1 MKLTYKATTQQ
12 GKIQQGIIEAKDV
25 KDAVVY
31 LRSHGL
37 FPIRVE
43 VQRNDA
49 FIEKILGFFNRVTT
63 GDVIFFTRQLSSMLQ
78 SGLTLMDSLRVLE
91 EQTQNPNLKQLIHDI
106 TLDVEG
112 GTPFSAALAK
122 YPDIFSNTYI
132 SLMKAAESSG
142 LLDKILLRLADD
154 LEKQAKLKATI
165 KSALLYPCI
174 VLIGMVIVMTIMM
187 LFVIPQLATVY
198 EGLGVELPLPTRI
211 VIGISDAFVAF
222 WPFFFGFIGL
232 GVFLFRR
239 WYKQDSGKLIIDDFV
254 LRLPIFGNLIKETI
268 LAESTRTL
276 SLLIGSG
283 SLVVASFFQVADI
296 AGNVLYKNAFIDVAK
311 RVEKGVTIGDSM
323 ASYTLFPPILVQMV
337 KIGEKSGKLDESL
350 FRVSEYFERE
360 VDQRVKTLTTAM
372 DPIIIGILGVG
383 VAFLIISIISPI
395 YNLTSAIK

>member
-43 VQRNDA
+43 IQKQGA
-49 FIEKILGFFNRVTT
+49 FIEKILGFFNRVST

-112 GTPFSAALAK
+112 GKPFSAALAK

-142 LLDKILLRLADD
+142 LLDTILLRLADD

-174 VLIGMVIVMTIMM
+174 VLFGMVVVMTIMM

-198 EGLGVELPLPTRI
+198 EGLNVELPLPTRI

-232 GVFLFRR
+232 FVFLFRR

-254 LRLPIFGNLIKETI
+254 LRLPIFGPLIRQTI

-283 SLVVASFFQVADI
+283 SLVVASFTQVADI
-296 AGNVLYKNAFIDVAK
+296 AGNVLYRNAFMEIAK

-395 YNLTSAIK
+395 YNLTNAIK